1 MADLFGY
8 ANVSPKAPI
17 TADRCTLSFGGVIAT
32 AMQVQISYQQQIN
45 RRRTIGNKEALLWG
59 SQPQGQANIQRM
71 VIGTEAYG
79 GKGWSACDPADMTFE
94 MQGCTSGGP
103 KLTARAA
110 VVSQFSV
117 TAEAES
123 LTVMDNVVIDF
134 MQLTA

>member
-8 ANVSPKAPI
+8 ENVSPQAPI
-17 TADRCTLSFGGVIAT
+17 TADRCIISFDGVIAT

-45 RRRTIGNKEALLWG
+45 RRRTIGNKEALMWG

-71 VIGTEAYG
+71 VVGKERYG
-79 GKGWSACDPADMTFE
+79 GNGWSACNPADVTFE
-94 MQGCTSGGP
+94 MNGCSSAGS
-103 KLTARAA
+103 KFTAKSA
-110 VVSQFSV
+110 VVSQFSI

>member
-8 ANVSPKAPI
+8 ENVSPKAPI
-17 TADRCTLSFGGVIAT
+17 TADRCIISFDGIIAT

-45 RRRTIGNKEALLWG
+45 RRRTIGNKEALMWG

-71 VIGTEAYG
+71 VVGTETYG
-79 GKGWSACDPADMTFE
+79 GKGWSACTPADVTFE
-94 MQGCTSGGP
+94 MSGCSSKGP
-103 KLTARAA
+103 KLTAKSA
-110 VVSQFSV
+110 VVSQFSI

>member
-1 MADLFGY
+1 MADLFGFE
-8 ANVSPKAPI
+8 NVNPKAPI
-17 TADRCTLSFGGVIAT
+17 TADRCILSFDGVVAT
-32 AMQVQISYQQQIN
+32 ALQVQISYQQQIN

-71 VIGTEAYG
+71 ILEKGKYG
-79 GKGWSACDPADMTFE
+79 GNGWSACNPAEITFE
-94 MQGCTSGGP
+94 LNGCQGAAD
-103 KLTARAA
+103 KFTARGG
-110 VVSQFSV
+110 VVSQFSI